1 MPADAG
7 GRRGAGARTARRP
20 GTGAA
25 GVPSPAPDAAAAAA
39 LGAGRLPRFPA
50 TASPGVVSIGGPFPN
65 AAARLRSAG
74 RDRDA
79 PRPPARAARALPGC
93 SLSQPAPAPA
103 IALKNV
109 SRRFR
114 SGDADIT
121 VLDGV
126 SLEVARGELVAIIG
140 PSGSG
145 KSTLL
150 ALLAG
155 LDAPTSGE
163 VWVDGEP
170 LHARSEDDLARW
182 RRGALGF
189 VFQSFQLLDHFTAR
203 ENVQFPLELLDAPNA
218 EARADALLDAVGL
231 GKRGHHYPR
240 QLSGG
245 EQQRVAVA
253 RAFATSPRILL
264 ADEPTGNLDG
274 ATGARVL
281 ETMDAL
287 RRDGGTTLVLV
298 THDPGVAARADRR
311 ITLRDGRVV
320 SDERTVPPG
329 VGGPVS

>member
-1 MPADAG
+1 M
-7 GRRGAGARTARRP
+7 
-20 GTGAA
+20 
-25 GVPSPAPDAAAAAA
+25 
-39 LGAGRLPRFPA
+39 
-50 TASPGVVSIGGPFPN
+50 
-65 AAARLRSAG
+65 
-74 RDRDA
+74 
-79 PRPPARAARALPGC
+79 
-93 SLSQPAPAPA
+93 
-103 IALKNV
+103 

-121 VLDGV
+121 VLDAV
-126 SLEVARGELVAIIG
+126 SLEIERGELVAIIG

-155 LDAPTSGE
+155 LDRPTTGE

-170 LHARSEDDLARW
+170 LHTRSEDELARW

-203 ENVQFPLELLDAPNA
+203 ENVQFPLELLDA
-218 EARADALLDAVGL
+218 ADPVGTADVLLEAVGL

-253 RAFATSPRILL
+253 RAFAASPRILL

-281 ETMDAL
+281 ETMDEL
-287 RRDGGTTLVLV
+287 RRKSGATLILV
-298 THDPGVAARADRR
+298 THDPAIAARADRR
-311 ITLRDGRVV
+311 LTLRDGRIV
-320 SDERTVPPG
+320 SDERERVSA
-329 VGGPVS
+329 VGLAP

>member
-1 MPADAG
+1 M
-7 GRRGAGARTARRP
+7 
-20 GTGAA
+20 
-25 GVPSPAPDAAAAAA
+25 
-39 LGAGRLPRFPA
+39 
-50 TASPGVVSIGGPFPN
+50 
-65 AAARLRSAG
+65 
-74 RDRDA
+74 
-79 PRPPARAARALPGC
+79 PPAITLR
-93 SLSQPAPAPA
+93 
-103 IALKNV
+103 NV

-114 SGDADIT
+114 SGDAEIT
-121 VLDGV
+121 VLDSV
-126 SLEVARGELVAIIG
+126 SLEVERGELVAIIG

-155 LDAPTSGE
+155 LDRPTTGE

-170 LHARSEDDLARW
+170 LHTRSEDELARW

-203 ENVQFPLELLDAPNA
+203 ENVQFPLELLDAKDPVGTA
-218 EARADALLDAVGL
+218 ESLLAAVGL

-253 RAFATSPRILL
+253 RAFAAAPRILL

-281 ETMDAL
+281 ETMDEL
-287 RRDGGTTLVLV
+287 RRKSGATLILV
-298 THDPGVAARADRR
+298 THDPAIAARADRR
-311 ITLRDGRVV
+311 ITLRDGHVV
-320 SDERTVPPG
+320 SDERGTVGRTP
-329 VGGPVS
+329 